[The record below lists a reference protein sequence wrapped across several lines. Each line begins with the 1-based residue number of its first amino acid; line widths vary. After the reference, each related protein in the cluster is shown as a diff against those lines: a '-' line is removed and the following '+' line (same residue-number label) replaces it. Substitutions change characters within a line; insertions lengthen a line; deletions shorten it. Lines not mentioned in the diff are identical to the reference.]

1 MTQPSTT
8 LARSAPAGDAPRP
21 PDAVEAVTWED
32 GAAVIIDQ
40 RRLPAALVRWR
51 LADVPQVVEAIRSL
65 AVRGAPAIGIAG
77 AYGMVTGLIA
87 SGAPSPAALV
97 TEAVHLQQVIGTAR
111 PTAVN
116 LGYATRRVRLAV
128 EDAAGDARATT
139 ASVLAAAL
147 QEARAIHA
155 QDADACASIGRHGA
169 ALLSGDRR
177 VLTHCNTGRLATGG
191 DGTALAIAYAL
202 ASEDRLRE
210 VLVDETRPLLQGAR
224 LTAWEL
230 GRAGIA
236 HRVLA
241 DGAAGSAL
249 AHGMADV
256 VIVGCDRVA
265 ANGDTANKVGT
276 YPLAVLAARH
286 GVPFLVAGP
295 LSSFDAT
302 TPDGAAIEVEERA
315 PTEVLG
321 FGGMSTTP
329 PGSGAWNPAFDVTPA
344 ELVTAFVTE
353 VGVLRPPFGPAIGAA
368 LDGIPAAVDGHEV
381 ALGSTGAER

>member
-1 MTQPSTT
+1 VIQPPTS
-8 LARSAPAGDAPRP
+8 LAHSVPAHDAPCP
-21 PDAVEAVTWED
+21 PDAVVAVAWD
-32 GAAVIIDQ
+32 GAAAVIIDQ
-40 RRLPAALVRWR
+40 RRLPAELVRWR
-51 LADVPQVVEAIRSL
+51 LADVSQVVDAIGSL

-77 AYGMVTGLIA
+77 AYGMVTGLAAA
-87 SGAPSPAALV
+87 SAPSPAALAV
-97 TEAVHLQQVIGTAR
+97 EAGRLAQVIGTAR

-116 LGYATRRVRLAV
+116 LGYATHRVRSAV
-128 EDAAGDARATT
+128 ERAASYPDATT
-139 ASVLAAAL
+139 ALVLAAAL
-147 QEARAIHA
+147 DEARALHA
-155 QDADACASIGRHGA
+155 RDAQACASIGRHGA
-169 ALLSGDRR
+169 RLLTGTRR

-191 DGTALAIAYAL
+191 DGTALAIVYAL
-202 ASEDRLRE
+202 AREGRLDE

-230 GRAGIA
+230 GRAGVA

-249 AHGMADV
+249 AHAMADA

-302 TPDGAAIEVEERA
+302 TPDGAAIEVEERPA
-315 PTEVLG
+315 SEVLG
-321 FGGMSTTP
+321 FGGVSTTP
-329 PGSGAWNPAFDVTPA
+329 SGSDAWNPAFDITPA
-344 ELVTAFVTE
+344 DLVTAFVTE
-353 VGVLRPPFGPAIGAA
+353 AGVLWPPFGPAIRAA
-368 LDGIPAAVDGHEV
+368 LESGPDDTPGRELAAG
-381 ALGSTGAER
+381 ATGNDR